1 MREFEEACTA
11 TGFGSFAQ
19 HIFQSFD
26 ANHSGGISYRELVQ
40 ALEQKAMAPHTK
52 LASENEQALDTPAK
66 ICFSALVWAE
76 KGGRARPK
84 AGRSQGLQAE
94 PQESAR
100 VDTTGWRIHSTTPE
114 GVHHELQTLMSQ
126 SGAHIVSA
134 AHAIRSSH
142 PALVAHTGPVGT
154 RPCAPCAKLL
164 GMRSSLLP
172 ADESVRF
179 VRHPCTHYASGGLGG
194 PLRPGHGQLRHG
206 HRRHRVLPHDAR
218 ALRMQLRARPET
230 GVRGAGYG
238 SRWRA
243 IRTLLPLKMPLP
255 VWQLPSFLH
264 STFRTSFLPAYCIQ
278 FDELFEFIRGRR
290 HSLDR
295 RNIRVRNLRLQPPE
309 GSSAW
314 TLDQLPWLTMEP
326 AAGVEMLRKMLVQM
340 LERGGAST
348 VDFMKLLDTY
358 YKDGIGYLPRPS
370 SDSTVHM
377 PPFVSCGTP
386 TSLILPVCVWS
397 LLLRRCT
404 HEARALAEHSHLL
417 SRSAG
422 RVQPALGAQGDAD
435 HRRHVRQDGPSPA
448 PRWHLGV
455 GAWHHRYCRT
465 GALPPQASASH
476 AERWTRSCVGP
487 FIVTKKLPSV
497 STGARITSRCS
508 LTAQHNAASSASRA
522 NADQGGA
529 VAHSRDRAAAADSC
543 LAALTASFGHIADTG
558 QVLTGDVP
566 PRRRRGSGF

>member
-1 MREFEEACTA
+1 MGAGSLSAVFARYDRDLTGYLDMREFEEACTA

-19 HIFQSFD
+19 HIFHSFD

-377 PPFVSCGTP
+377 SPFLSCGTP
-386 TSLILPVCVWS
+386 TSLTLP
-397 LLLRRCT
+397 
-404 HEARALAEHSHLL
+404 
-417 SRSAG
+417 
-422 RVQPALGAQGDAD
+422 
-435 HRRHVRQDGPSPA
+435 
-448 PRWHLGV
+448 
-455 GAWHHRYCRT
+455 
-465 GALPPQASASH
+465 
-476 AERWTRSCVGP
+476 
-487 FIVTKKLPSV
+487 
-497 STGARITSRCS
+497 
-508 LTAQHNAASSASRA
+508 
-522 NADQGGA
+522 GG
-529 VAHSRDRAAAADSC
+529 
-543 LAALTASFGHIADTG
+543 L
-558 QVLTGDVP
+558 
-566 PRRRRGSGF
+566 